1 MHKGERKVDG
11 NIKISLIHPL
21 FTVICPSFCYMP
33 PSFLP
38 SLSICHVHP
47 KSVLVILI
55 PMAATTELEVSDQF
69 KETYFNA

>member
-1 MHKGERKVDG
+1 MHKGERKVNG

-21 FTVICPSFCYMP
+21 FTVTCPSFCYMP

-55 PMAATTELEVSDQF
+55 PMTATTKLKVNDQF
-69 KETYFNA
+69 KNYFIA